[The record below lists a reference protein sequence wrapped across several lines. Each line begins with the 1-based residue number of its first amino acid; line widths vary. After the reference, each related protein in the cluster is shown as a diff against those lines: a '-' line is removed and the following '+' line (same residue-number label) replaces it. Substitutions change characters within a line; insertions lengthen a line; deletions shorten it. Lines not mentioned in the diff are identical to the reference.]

1 MTEVLTGG
9 CQCGAVRYA
18 LDMTPFGVHVCHC
31 RMCQKAVGGPFA
43 VICPILKTS
52 FRLTRGEISYFHSS
66 AIARRGFCRDCG
78 TPLSFDYPDA
88 EDMGVLVGSLDHP
101 EKVPPII
108 QYGNESRVPWYN
120 HLNELPGTHPTY
132 AVDPN
137 GMLEKIS
144 RSNRQHPDRDTEVW
158 PPEIVS

>member
-9 CQCGAVRYA
+9 CQCGAIRYA
-18 LDMTPFGVHVCHC
+18 LDMVPFGVHVCHC

-52 FRLTRGEISYFHSS
+52 FRLTRGTISYFHSS
-66 AIARRGFCRDCG
+66 AVARRGFCRDCG
-78 TPLSFDYPDA
+78 TPLTFEYPDA

-101 EKVPPII
+101 EQVPPII
-108 QYGNESRVPWYN
+108 QYGNESRVPLYQ
-120 HLNELPGTHPTY
+120 HLHELPGTHPTY

-144 RSNRQHPDRDTEVW
+144 RSNRQHPDRDTQSW
-158 PPEIVS
+158 PLETIS